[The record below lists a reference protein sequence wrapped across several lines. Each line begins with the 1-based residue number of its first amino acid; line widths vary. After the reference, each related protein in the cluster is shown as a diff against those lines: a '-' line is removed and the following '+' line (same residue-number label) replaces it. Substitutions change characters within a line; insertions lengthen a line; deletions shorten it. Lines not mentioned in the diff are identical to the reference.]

1 VTAAL
6 AGCGS
11 GSNRRSAEPQP
22 VTISGIEGL
31 LVEPSTSGRHPG
43 VVVVHGAG
51 GDRRELLGQARALAR
66 QGVVALTITEP
77 STADPLPPA
86 SSLAALLDGTRRTQ
100 LRDAAAVRTAAHYLA
115 GRVDV
120 DPKRLGYLGWSA
132 GAKTG
137 TFVTGTFRA
146 LALLS
151 AGADTV
157 SSFAAAAPPSARA
170 QVRRAL
176 RPVDPITAIS
186 GARPGTILL
195 EDGRRD
201 RIVPRRALENVVHA
215 APARTTVRWY
225 DAGHALNRR
234 AWADA
239 RAWLVAKLSSA

>member
-1 VTAAL
+1 MAAAL

-11 GSNRRSAEPQP
+11 GSDRRAVPRP
-22 VTISGIEGL
+22 VTVSGIQGF
-31 LVEPSTSGRHPG
+31 LVEPAGPGRHPG
-43 VVVVHGAG
+43 VVLVHGAG
-51 GDRRELLGQARALAR
+51 GDRRELLGQARALADA
-66 QGVVALTITEP
+66 GIVALTITAP
-77 STADPLPPA
+77 STAHPLPRPT
-86 SSLAALLDGTRRTQ
+86 SLTALLTGTRRTQ
-100 LRDAAAVRTAAHYLA
+100 LRDSAAARAAASYLA
-115 GRVDV
+115 RRADV
-120 DPKRLGYLGWSA
+120 DPRRLGYLGWSA

-157 SSFAAAAPPSARA
+157 SSFVAAAPPAARV

-176 RPVDPITAIS
+176 TPVDPIAAIAH
-186 GARPGTILL
+186 ARPGTILL

-201 RIVPRRALENVVHA
+201 GIVPRRALENVIHA

-225 DAGHALNRR
+225 DAGHALDRR